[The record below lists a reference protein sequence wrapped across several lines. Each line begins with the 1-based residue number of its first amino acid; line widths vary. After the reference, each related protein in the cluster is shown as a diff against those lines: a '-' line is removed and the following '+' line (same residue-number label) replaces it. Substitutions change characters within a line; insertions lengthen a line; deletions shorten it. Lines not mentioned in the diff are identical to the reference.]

1 MQPLEFDFLCLS
13 PLSVSYNRLM
23 LLMFEFC
30 STECNHFAKEIL
42 HLEISIVRDF
52 YGNHSQWFVDTEVI
66 FLLDVV
72 MQLREKWKI
81 PEQFNETNILII
93 FFILRLTYVTRKR
106 EQFNDLATVID
117 SSWWSMPSVTCNIF
131 IITACVSILLFLL
144 FNYFIHLI
152 YSFIIANHWKVDGA
166 M

>member
-52 YGNHSQWFVDTEVI
+52 YGNHSQ
-66 FLLDVV
+66 
-72 MQLREKWKI
+72 
-81 PEQFNETNILII
+81 
-93 FFILRLTYVTRKR
+93 
-106 EQFNDLATVID
+106 
-117 SSWWSMPSVTCNIF
+117 
-131 IITACVSILLFLL
+131 
-144 FNYFIHLI
+144 
-152 YSFIIANHWKVDGA
+152 
-166 M
+166 